1 MLRKT
6 ILTGSFAV
14 ALIGASLLWAAEAD
28 TRLAEAAQRG
38 DQTAVRALL
47 QQKVDVNAAQ
57 GDGMTAL
64 HWAASNGDAEM
75 ARLLI
80 AAKPDLE
87 ATTRLGAM
95 TPLYVAA
102 TNGSAPVVDILLQ
115 AGAKVNTAS
124 GTGAT
129 ALMAAATSGS
139 VKAVEAL
146 IAKGADVNAKDKA
159 HGQTPLM
166 FAAAE
171 NRADVIHV
179 LMKHGA
185 KAEVASRTGDPGC
198 GSLFD
203 RDGCAAESED
213 GQAPRNAPHT
223 DKLQELVEPKPAP
236 GAVAEGK
243 PAAPKKGADPAAK
256 ESAAKTEDASKKETG
271 EAKDD
276 APKLSP
282 EEAARKTQI
291 ADLRAELKKVE
302 GMLDALDKK
311 ASADTDGRKRRGSS
325 VMGGMTALLFAA
337 RDGHLQAAQA
347 LVEEGADINGVGQ
360 GEKLTPLV
368 MAIVNDHFDLAKY
381 LLDKNADPNISNI
394 EGLSALYATVD
405 MQWAPFA
412 WRPQPVSA
420 AEHTSYLVLMGA
432 LLDHGANP
440 NARLTQRVWFRALP
454 GDRTWVDQSGATA
467 FWRAAQATDL
477 AAMKLLVNAGADPKL
492 PTYEGV
498 TPLMMAA
505 GLGWAPNFTRN
516 AADAYIDAVKYCL
529 DLGIDINAKANN
541 GYTAVHGSAFIGDN
555 DLLKFMVSKGA
566 DVKGVT
572 KDKDTV
578 ADMANGPFSHSLVHP
593 ETVAL
598 LEEMGSKNSHNC
610 RADTCLIAPDAAP
623 KRGKKKDAPAATS
636 DNATSDKASDKAT
649 SDKATDKATEPAP
662 H

>member
-6 ILTGSFAV
+6 IVAGSFAA
-14 ALIGASLLWAAEAD
+14 ALLCASLLWAGEAD
-28 TRLAEAAQRG
+28 TRLADAVQRG
-38 DQTAVRALL
+38 DQTAIRALL
-47 QQKVDVNAAQ
+47 QQKVNVNAAQ

-64 HWAASNGDAEM
+64 HWAASNADAET
-75 ARLLI
+75 ARLLV

-87 ATTRLGAM
+87 AVTRLGAM
-95 TPLYVAA
+95 TPLYLAA
-102 TNGSAPVVDILLQ
+102 TNGNAQVVDILLQ
-115 AGAKVNTAS
+115 AGANANTAS
-124 GTGAT
+124 DTGAT
-129 ALMAAATSGS
+129 ALMAAAGSGS
-139 VKAVEAL
+139 VRAVEAL
-146 IAKGADVNAKDKA
+146 IAKGADVNAKDKP

-171 NRADVIHV
+171 NRAEVIHV

-198 GSLFD
+198 GSVFD
-203 RDGCAAESED
+203 RDNCAAEVDD
-213 GQAPRNAPHT
+213 GQAPRNTPHQ
-223 DKLQELVEPKPAP
+223 DKLQELLEPKPAP
-236 GAVAEGK
+236 GAVAEGTQK
-243 PAAPKKGADPAAK
+243 PAPPKPATDEAAK
-256 ESAAKTEDASKKETG
+256 GGAAKKETG
-271 EAKDD
+271 EAKED

-282 EEAARKTQI
+282 EETARKAQI
-291 ADLRAELKKVE
+291 AELRGELKKIE
-302 GMLDALDKK
+302 GILDALDKK
-311 ASADTDGRKRRGSS
+311 ESTDTDGRKRRGST
-325 VMGGMTALLFAA
+325 VIGGMTALLFAA
-337 RDGHLQAAQA
+337 REGHMEAAQA

-360 GEKLTPLV
+360 GEKLSPLV

-405 MQWAPFA
+405 AQWAPYA
-412 WRPQPVSA
+412 WRPQPISA
-420 AEHTSYLVLMGA
+420 AEHTSYLDLMRE
-432 LLDHGANP
+432 LLEHGANP

-516 AADAYIDAVKYCL
+516 AAEAYLDAVKYCL
-529 DLGIDINAKANN
+529 DLGLDINAKAAN
-541 GYTAVHGSAFIGDN
+541 GYTAAHGTAFIGNN
-555 DLLKFMVSKGA
+555 DLLEFMVSKGA

-578 ADMANGPFSHSLVHP
+578 ADMANGPFPHSLVHP

-598 LEEMGSKNSHNC
+598 LEEMGAKNSHNC

-623 KRGKKKDAPAATS
+623 KRGKKKDAPAEP
-636 DNATSDKASDKAT
+636 ASDKAT
-649 SDKATDKATEPAP
+649 PNKAPEPAP